1 MESDFNTQN
10 KLVVSGNAVDG
21 AISMDENELIVS
33 GNPVDGG
40 IISSDENES
49 GIFI

>member
-33 GNPVDGG
+33 GNPVDGE
-40 IISSDENES
+40 ISSNESES
-49 GIFI
+49 GIYA

>member
-21 AISMDENELIVS
+21 AISLDENIYS
-33 GNPVDGG
+33 
-40 IISSDENES
+40 SSDEDENTIPS
-49 GIFI
+49 SY